1 MLLDGQIGSN
11 NYNRLKPMFPRWR
24 GNRGR
29 SSGPLVYRSR
39 ENMQTVPGISR
50 AIPAALRNA
59 SAPPFSR
66 PLMQIYLRFRSAVI
80 IHPVAASFFSLSLLF
95 LSFSL
100 FFFSLEAEM
109 HAKLYLLQTCNVD
122 LIYGH
127 GMMLFLRSREIL
139 SRCYFARH
147 SFPD

>member
-80 IHPVAASFFSLSLLF
+80 IHPVAVSFF
-95 LSFSL
+95 FSS
-100 FFFSLEAEM
+100 FFFSLEM
-109 HAKLYLLQTCNVD
+109 HAKLYLHYRQCSNVD

-127 GMMLFLRSREIL
+127 GMTLFLRSREIL
-139 SRCYFARH
+139 SHCYLPVTR
-147 SFPD
+147 SFRLRRERVGF